1 MEQYGGQLFCLRTP
15 VHFMNLFTV
24 NLTCFG
30 LLTALVSFVGPLTA
44 SEEGEGGA
52 KPVSFHKEIRPLFQ
66 ANCNGCHQPA
76 KRKGDYVMTDFNSLL
91 QGGESD
97 DPAIVPGK
105 PDDSPLVRLTT
116 PNEEGEYEMPKGKN
130 AKPLHPTEIELL
142 RRWISEGAKDD
153 SPVGSGSAY
162 TMENPPVYT
171 MPPVVTSM
179 DFSPDGTLLALTG
192 FHEALIHKAD
202 GSGLVA
208 RLVGLSERI
217 ESVSFSPDGKKLG
230 ITGGQ
235 PGRMGEVQIWDI
247 EKKKLELS
255 KAVTFDTLYGGSW
268 SPDGKLFAFGAA
280 DTSVRVIEASGGKQV
295 VYMAGHDDW
304 VRDTVFSMDG
314 KSVFSVS
321 RDKTV
326 KQTDVGT
333 ERFVGN
339 VTTHTPFVL
348 SGGQSSID
356 VHPKKNEL
364 LVGGADGKAKLFRQ
378 AVKAAPAGGGNPNQ
392 IREFKGIIG
401 RIFSVCFNH
410 DGSLGFAGS
419 SLDGQGEVKAFQ
431 IESGKDLWKVA
442 MPETGAY
449 ALACSPDGKTL
460 AVSGF
465 DGKVRLLSTASGEIR
480 KTFVP
485 VAIEKTDEKAVAGS
499 DQAKADP
506 EPELTAEES
515 LGKQF
520 TVQSLVSFPSA
531 IKVSRSLDYGQ
542 IIIAAKLQGGAE
554 ADVTRMSKWI
564 VKGGVGQVSERGLFT
579 PSQNGSGKVIGEFS
593 GHRVEIPVEVKGLGI
608 SLEPDY
614 IRDVNPVVSKLG
626 CNSGTCHGSKDGKE
640 GFKLSLRGYDAIYDV
655 RAFTDDLASRRA
667 NVAAAE
673 KSLMLLKATAAVP
686 HEGGQVTKHGSR
698 NYRII
703 RDWIGAGAKLDLKVS
718 RVDSIELFPKN
729 PVVQEIGSTQ
739 QIRVVATYAD
749 GTRRDVTREAVVTS
763 GNGEVA
769 EHDEIALMTTL
780 RRGEAPILARYEGRY
795 AATTLTVMGDRS
807 GFAWKEPPANNEIDR
822 LAAGKWKRMKILPSE
837 LCSDL
842 EFLRRASLDLT
853 GLPPTP
859 ETVQSFLDDKRPS
872 RAKRDE
878 LVDKLV
884 GSPDFV
890 EYWTNKWA
898 DLLQVNRKF
907 LGPAGAKSLRDWIQ
921 KEVKDNTPY
930 DAFARKILTAS
941 GSNKENPPA
950 SYYKVLRKPAETME
964 NTTHLFLATR
974 FNCNKCHDHPF
985 ERWTQDQYYEMA
997 AYFAQFKLEKDP
1009 TSGKSEIGKTAVER
1023 GKPLYEFVKDV
1034 PSGEIKHDRTGE
1046 VTAPLFPFPAKH
1058 EVKEGATRRE
1068 KLAAWMTSPDN
1079 RYFARSYVN
1088 RLWGYLFGIGII
1100 EPIDDIRA
1108 GNPATNPELLDY
1120 LEDEF
1125 IKSGFD
1131 ARHALKLIC
1140 KSRTYQLSVKTN
1152 KWNDDD
1158 QINFS
1163 HASAR
1168 RLPAETLL
1176 DAIYAVTGSKSKFPG
1191 VPAGTR
1197 AASLPD
1203 SGIKLPDGFL
1213 GTFGR
1218 PPRESSCECERAGGL
1233 QLGPIMALV
1242 SGPTVNDAIS
1252 DPGNAITKLA
1262 AEEKDDRNLV
1272 NRLFVRILN
1281 RPATEK
1287 EIQASLALFKDAID
1301 GDHAGLEEELEDAQ
1315 KDIKA
1320 ELDAKEKA
1328 RAETIAK
1335 VEGEMKAYRTKTAPA
1350 VKKAND
1356 QRNSRIK
1363 KADDGL
1369 KGFDKDLPAKI
1380 AAWEK
1385 GQKEGKSSWRNLDM
1399 SNVSS
1404 KIPGIKFEK
1413 QDDGSVFV
1421 GGRSAKGSYVVKAPT
1436 ELSKITGV
1444 RVEALS
1450 DTRLP
1455 RKGPGR
1461 APNDGN
1467 FVLTE
1472 LEVQA
1477 GPVADLKKWTQVKEW
1492 SFDELAENK
1501 DWQGAYGAKAGP
1513 GGGGLA
1519 ITGKPVDGVLK
1530 IGEFYHAGPFVNLAF
1545 DQKAGPEGLPG
1556 FDAKQKFKHANKE
1569 ISWARKPE
1577 WKNGQLY
1584 GTVFSGDNSVNYL
1597 HKVITVDSPRDLP
1610 LSLGSDDGIKVFLN
1624 GKQILANNI
1633 GRGAAPDQEK
1643 LTLNLK
1649 KGQNF
1654 LLLKIHNGAGPS
1666 GFYFKAD
1673 AKAKMLPSIATE
1685 LPIPKGSVSVEVLAK
1700 AKEKSK
1706 ARVFWKDKKANVFD
1720 VKRSSPEVIIEK
1732 SDKWKTYRFDFVSA
1746 EDLTGLRFE
1755 PGGEVFLKSIR
1766 VYRNEAPVKLSFENA
1781 LATFSQNGYPVASAI
1796 DGKVATERNGWAIAP
1811 QMGKAHFASFQTK
1824 QDIAFKGGLELTFTL
1839 KQEFNSGQHA
1849 LGRFRLAATDAP
1861 RPVSFGLPAEIKAIF
1876 AVAAD
1881 KRTPQQK
1888 KKLSDSFKNAN
1899 PERIK
1904 LVKALAEARKPLP
1917 ADPKIKQF
1925 QDRLDLA
1932 KKPVPL
1938 PPRIARLRR
1947 ALELSKGQLAKKR
1960 IVGAQDLAWAIINTP
1975 AFLFNR

>member
-1 MEQYGGQLFCLRTP
+1 
-15 VHFMNLFTV
+15 MNLFSV
-24 NLTCFG
+24 NLSCFG
-30 LLTALVSFVGPLTA
+30 LLTILVFFVPPLNA
-44 SEEGEGGA
+44 SEERDEQA

-76 KRKGDYVMTDFNSLL
+76 KAKGDYVMTDFASLVR
-91 QGGESD
+91 GGESGK
-97 DPAIVPGK
+97 PAIVAGR
-105 PDDSPLVRLTT
+105 PDESFLVAEVT
-116 PNEEGEYEMPKGKN
+116 PDEKGEYEMPKGKN
-130 AKPLHPTEIELL
+130 AEPLHETDIELL
-142 RRWISEGAKDD
+142 RRWIAEGAKDD
-153 SPVGSGSAY
+153 SPVGSVSGY
-162 TMENPPVYT
+162 TMDNPPTYA

-179 DFSPDGTLLALTG
+179 DFSPDGTSLAVTG

-202 GSGLVA
+202 GSGLLA

-217 ESVSFSPDGKKLG
+217 ESVCFSPDGMKLG

-247 EKKKLELS
+247 QTRKLELS

-268 SPDGKLFAFGAA
+268 SSDGKYFAFGAA
-280 DTSVRVIEASGGKQV
+280 DTSIRVIDASTGKQV

-326 KQTDVGT
+326 KQTDVAT

-348 SGGQSSID
+348 SGGQSSIA

-378 AVKAAPAGGGNPNQ
+378 DVKAAPAGGGNPNQ
-392 IREFKGIIG
+392 IREFKAIIG

-410 DGSLGFAGS
+410 DGMLGFAGS
-419 SLDGQGEVKAFQ
+419 SLDGKGEVKAFR
-431 IESGKDLWKVA
+431 IDNGEDVWKVA
-442 MPETGAY
+442 MPETGVY
-449 ALACSPDGKTL
+449 ALACSPDGKKL

-465 DGKVRLLSTASGEIR
+465 DGKVRLLSVLSGEIS

-485 VAIEKTDEKAVAGS
+485 VPIEKSAPSPVAGKV
-499 DQAKADP
+499 QAKPDP
-506 EPELTAEES
+506 EPKLVAEES
-515 LGKQF
+515 LPKQF
-520 TVQSLVSFPSA
+520 TVQSLVSFPSEL
-531 IKVSRSLDYGQ
+531 KVSRALDYGQ
-542 IIIAAKLQGGAE
+542 LILVAKLQGGE
-554 ADVTRMSKWI
+554 QADVTRMTEWV
-564 VKGGVGQVSERGLFT
+564 VKGGVGQVSNRGLFT
-579 PSQNGSGKVIGEFS
+579 PSQNGSGKIIGEFS
-593 GHRVEIPVEVKGLGI
+593 GHRLEIPVEVKGLEV
-608 SLEPDY
+608 SYEPDF
-614 IRDVNPVVSKLG
+614 IHDVNPIITKLG
-626 CNSGTCHGSKDGKE
+626 CNSGTCHGSKDGRE

-655 RAFTDDLASRRA
+655 RAFTDDLASRRV

-686 HEGGQVTKHGSR
+686 HEGGLVTKHGSKS
-698 NYRII
+698 YRII
-703 RDWIGAGAKLDLKVS
+703 RDWIASGAELDPGVP
-718 RVDSIELFPKN
+718 RVESIELFPKN
-729 PVVQEIGSTQ
+729 PVVQEVGSTQ

-749 GTRRDVTREAVVTS
+749 GVSRDVTREAVVTS

-769 EHDEIALMTTL
+769 EHDESALMTTL

-822 LAAGKWKRMKILPSE
+822 FAAGKWKRMKILPSD
-837 LCSDL
+837 LCTDL
-842 EFLRRASLDLT
+842 EFLRRVSLDLT

-859 ETVQSFLDDKRPS
+859 ETVRSFLDDKRPA
-872 RAKRDE
+872 RVKRDE

-890 EYWTNKWA
+890 EHWTNKWA

-907 LGPAGAKSLRDWIQ
+907 LGPVGAKMLREWIQ

-1009 TSGKSEIGKTAVER
+1009 ASGKSEIGKTAVER

-1034 PSGEIKHDRTGE
+1034 KSGEMKHERTGE
-1046 VTAPLFPFPAKH
+1046 VTAPAFPYPAKH
-1058 EVKEGATRRE
+1058 EISKDASRRE

-1079 RYFARSYVN
+1079 QYFARSYVN
-1088 RLWGYLFGIGII
+1088 RLWGYMFGIGII

-1125 IKSGFD
+1125 IKSEFNV
-1131 ARHALKLIC
+1131 RHLLKLIC

-1176 DAIYAVTGSKSKFPG
+1176 DAIYVVTGSKSKFPG

-1218 PPRESSCECERAGGL
+1218 PPRESACECERAGGL

-1242 SGPTVNDAIS
+1242 SGPTVNNAIS

-1262 AEEKDDRNLV
+1262 SEEKDDRKLI
-1272 NRLFVRILN
+1272 NRLFIRILN

-1287 EIQASLALFKDAID
+1287 EIQASLALFADEID
-1301 GDHAGLEEELEDAQ
+1301 GDHADLEKELELAQ

-1320 ELDAKEKA
+1320 ELDKKEKT
-1328 RAETIAK
+1328 RAEAIAK
-1335 VEGEMKAYRTKTAPA
+1335 VESELKAYRAKTAPA
-1350 VKKAND
+1350 VQKAND
-1356 QRNSRIK
+1356 ERNDRIK
-1363 KADDGL
+1363 KAEDAL
-1369 KGFDKDLPAKI
+1369 MGFDEGLAAKI
-1380 AAWEK
+1380 VAWEQSHK
-1385 GQKEGKSSWRNLDM
+1385 AGKSIWRNLDM
-1399 SNVSS
+1399 GNVTS

-1413 QDDGSVFV
+1413 QEDGSVFV
-1421 GGRSAKGSYVVKAPT
+1421 GGRSAKGSYVVKAVT
-1436 ELSKITGV
+1436 ELSRITGV

-1455 RKGPGR
+1455 KKGPGR

-1477 GPVADLKKWTQVKEW
+1477 RPVADLKKWTKVKEW
-1492 SFDELAENK
+1492 FFDELAENK
-1501 DWQGAYGAKAGP
+1501 DWQGAYGAKMGP
-1513 GGGGLA
+1513 GAGGLA
-1519 ITGKPVDGVLK
+1519 ITGNPVEGVLS
-1530 IGEFYHAGPFVNLAF
+1530 IGEFFHAGPFVNLAF

-1569 ISWARKPE
+1569 ISWTRKPE

-1584 GTVFSGDNSVNYL
+1584 GTVFSGDNTVNYL

-1610 LSLGSDDGIKVFLN
+1610 ISLGSDDGIKVFLN
-1624 GKQILANNI
+1624 GKQILANNV

-1649 KGQNF
+1649 KGENF

-1673 AKAKMLPSIATE
+1673 SQAKPLPSIATE
-1685 LPIPKGSVSVEVLAK
+1685 LPLPKGSVSVEISVK
-1700 AKEKSK
+1700 AKEKRK
-1706 ARVFWKDKKANVFD
+1706 ARIFWKDKKANHFD
-1720 VKRSSPEVIIEK
+1720 AKRSSPEVMIDP
-1732 SDKWKTYRFDFVSA
+1732 SDDWKTYRFDFVSA
-1746 EDLTGLRFE
+1746 EDLTGLRFQ
-1755 PGGEVFLKSIR
+1755 PGGEVFVKSIR

-1781 LATFSQNGYPVASAI
+1781 LATFSQNGYPVASAV
-1796 DGKVATERNGWAIAP
+1796 DGKIASQSNGWAIAP
-1811 QMGKAHFASFQTK
+1811 QMGKDHFASFQTK
-1824 QDIAFKGGLELTFTL
+1824 QDTDFEGGAELTFTL

-1849 LGRFRLAATDAP
+1849 LGRFRLAVTDAP
-1861 RPVSFGLPAEIKAIF
+1861 RPVSFGLPSEVKAIF
-1876 AVAAD
+1876 AVSAD

-1904 LVKALAEARKPLP
+1904 LANALTEARKPLP
-1917 ADPKIKQF
+1917 ADPQIKQL
-1925 QDRLDLA
+1925 QDKLDLA

-1938 PPRIARLRR
+1938 PPEIARLRR

>member
-1 MEQYGGQLFCLRTP
+1 
-15 VHFMNLFTV
+15 MNFFTV
-24 NLTCFG
+24 NLTCLG
-30 LLTALVSFVGPLTA
+30 LLTAFVSLVVPLPA
-44 SEEGEGGA
+44 SAKEDGA
-52 KPVSFHKEIRPLFQ
+52 TKPVSFHKEIRPLFQ

-76 KRKGDYVMTDFNSLL
+76 KAKGDYVMTDFNSLL

-105 PDDSPLVRLTT
+105 PDDSLLVHLTT

-130 AKPLHPTEIELL
+130 AKPLHATEIELL

-179 DFSPDGTLLALTG
+179 DFSPDGTLLAVTG

-255 KAVTFDTLYGGSW
+255 KSVTFDTLYGGSW
-268 SPDGKLFAFGAA
+268 SPDGKLFAFGTA

-326 KQTDVGT
+326 KQTDVAT
-333 ERFVGN
+333 ERLVGN

-356 VHPKKNEL
+356 VHPKKTEL

-378 AVKAAPAGGGNPNQ
+378 DVKAAPAGGGNPNQ
-392 IREFKGIIG
+392 IREFKAIIG

-410 DGSLGFAGS
+410 DGMLGFAGS
-419 SLDGQGEVKAFQ
+419 SLDGKGEVKAFQ
-431 IESGKDLWKVA
+431 IDNGKDLWKVA

-465 DGKVRLLSTASGEIR
+465 DGKIRLLSTVSGEVL

-485 VAIEKTDEKAVAGS
+485 VVIEKSSKNPVAGT

-506 EPELTAEES
+506 EPELIAEES
-515 LGKQF
+515 LAKQF
-520 TVQSLVSFPSA
+520 TIQSLVSFPSTL
-531 IKVSRSLDYGQ
+531 KVSRALDYGQ
-542 IIIAAKLQGGAE
+542 IVIVAKLQEGAE
-554 ADVTRMSKWI
+554 ADVTRMIKWI
-564 VKGGVGQVSERGLFT
+564 VTGGVGQVSERGLFT

-593 GHRVEIPVEVKGLGI
+593 GHRVEIPVEVKGLEV
-608 SLEPDY
+608 SYEPDF
-614 IRDVNPVVSKLG
+614 IRDVNPVISKLG
-626 CNSGTCHGSKDGKE
+626 CNAGTCHGSKDGKE

-655 RAFTDDLASRRA
+655 RAFTDDMASRRV
-667 NVAAAE
+667 NVAAPE
-673 KSLMLLKATAAVP
+673 KSLMLLKSSAAVP
-686 HEGGQVTKHGSR
+686 HEGGQVAKHGSR

-703 RDWIGAGAKLDLKVS
+703 RDWIRAGAKLDLKVS
-718 RVDSIELFPKN
+718 RVESIELFPKN

-739 QIRVVATYAD
+739 QIRVVATFTD
-749 GTRRDVTREAVVTS
+749 GSSRDVTREAVVTS

-769 EHDEIALMTTL
+769 EHDKSALMATL

-795 AATTLTVMGDRS
+795 AATTLTVMGDRA

-842 EFLRRASLDLT
+842 EFLRRVSLDLI

-890 EYWTNKWA
+890 EHWTNKWA

-907 LGPAGAKSLRDWIQ
+907 LGPAGAKMLREWIQ
-921 KEVKDNTPY
+921 KEVKGNTPY

-941 GSNKENPPA
+941 GSNKANPPA

-1009 TSGKSEIGKTAVER
+1009 ASGKSQIGKTAVER

-1034 PSGEIKHDRTGE
+1034 KSGEMKHERTGE
-1046 VTAPLFPFPAKH
+1046 VTAPAFPYPAKH
-1058 EVKEGATRRE
+1058 EISEKASRRE

-1079 RYFARSYVN
+1079 QYFARSYVN

-1108 GNPATNPELLDY
+1108 GNPASNPELLDY
-1120 LEDEF
+1120 LEAEF

-1242 SGPTVNDAIS
+1242 SGPTVNNAIS

-1272 NRLFVRILN
+1272 NRLFIRILN

-1287 EIQASLALFKDAID
+1287 EIQASLALFTDEID
-1301 GDHAGLEEELEDAQ
+1301 GDHADLEKELEVAQ

-1320 ELDAKEKA
+1320 ELDAKEKT
-1328 RAETIAK
+1328 RAEAIAK
-1335 VEGEMKAYRTKTAPA
+1335 AEGEMKAHQTKTAPA

-1356 QRNSRIK
+1356 ERNARIK
-1363 KADDGL
+1363 KADDAL
-1369 KGFDKDLPAKI
+1369 KGFDQELPAKLVT
-1380 AAWEK
+1380 WEQSHK
-1385 GQKEGKSSWRNLDM
+1385 TGKSSWKNLDM
-1399 SNVSS
+1399 SNVTSR
-1404 KIPGIKFEK
+1404 IPGIKFEK
-1413 QDDGSVFV
+1413 QADGSVFV
-1421 GGRSAKGSYVVKAPT
+1421 GGKSGKGSYVVKAGT
-1436 ELSKITGV
+1436 ELSTLTGV
-1444 RVEALS
+1444 RVEALA
-1450 DTRLP
+1450 DPKLP

-1467 FVLTE
+1467 FVLSE

-1477 GPVADLKKWTQVKEW
+1477 SPVEDLKKWPKVNEW
-1492 SFDELAENK
+1492 IFDELAESK
-1501 DWQGAYGAKAGP
+1501 DWKGTLGAKTAP
-1513 GGGGLA
+1513 GEGGLA
-1519 ITGKPVDGVLK
+1519 ITGSPVDGVLT
-1530 IGEFYHAGPFVNLAF
+1530 IGEFYHAGPFVTLAF
-1545 DQKAGPEGLPG
+1545 DQKAGPEGLPT

-1569 ISWARKPE
+1569 ISWTRKPE

-1584 GTVFSGDNSVNYL
+1584 ATVFSAANSANYL

-1610 LSLGSDDGIKVFLN
+1610 ISLGSDDGIKVFLN

-1633 GRGAAPDQEK
+1633 GRGAEPDQEK
-1643 LTLNLK
+1643 ITLNLK
-1649 KGQNF
+1649 KGENF
-1654 LLLKIHNGAGPS
+1654 LLIKIHNGAGPS

-1673 AKAKMLPSIATE
+1673 GKSKMLPAIATE
-1685 LPIPKGSVSVEVLAK
+1685 LSAPKGSFAVEFSAK
-1700 AKEKSK
+1700 AKENRK
-1706 ARVFWKDKKANVFD
+1706 ARVFWKDKKNNGFD
-1720 VKRSSPEVIIEK
+1720 SKRSSPEVVIEK
-1732 SDKWKTYRFDFVSA
+1732 SDEWKTYRFDFVST
-1746 EDLTGLRFE
+1746 EDLTGLRFQ
-1755 PGGEVFLKSIR
+1755 PGGEIFVKSIR

-1781 LATFSQNGYPVASAI
+1781 LATFSQKGYPVASAI
-1796 DGKVATERNGWAIAP
+1796 DGKVAPAGNGWAISP

-1824 QDIAFKGGLELTFTL
+1824 QDIVFKGGAELTFTL

-1849 LGRFRLAATDAP
+1849 LGRFRLAVTDAP
-1861 RPVSFGLPAEIKAIF
+1861 RPVSFGLPTEIKKIF
-1876 AVAAD
+1876 AIAAD

-1888 KKLSDSFKNAN
+1888 KKLSDTFKNAN

-1904 LVKALAEARKPLP
+1904 LTKALAESRKPLP
-1917 ADPKIKQF
+1917 ADPKIKQL
-1925 QDRLDLA
+1925 QDKVNLA
-1932 KKPVPL
+1932 QKPVPL
-1938 PPRIARLRR
+1938 PPQIARLRR
-1947 ALELSKGQLAKKR
+1947 ALELSKGQLSKKR
-1960 IVGAQDLAWAIINTP
+1960 IIGAQDLAWAIINTP